1 MNVVTRF
8 PPSPTGY
15 LHIGGLRTALY
26 NYLFARKNGGRFIL
40 RIEDTDRERYVPD
53 AVESLI
59 RALAV
64 VGLDYDEGPKLDG
77 EGKVIQTGDHGP
89 YIQSER
95 LGLYRQHADVLLKSG
110 AAYRCFCSKE
120 RLESLRK
127 QQEIAKLTP
136 KYDRLCLH
144 LSPADVEQKL
154 SANEPN
160 VLRLKMPEGKTV
172 VDDLIRG
179 RIEID
184 NKEVDD
190 QVLMKSDGFPTY
202 HLANVVDDHL
212 MNVTHV
218 IRGEEWISSI
228 PKHIA
233 LYQAFGWN
241 VPAFAHLPLILNA
254 DRSKLSKR
262 QGDVAVEDYLDKGYL
277 PEAIIN
283 FVAIMGFNPKGDQ
296 ELYSREELRDL
307 FDLSKVNKAGAVFN
321 VEKLDW
327 MNGQYLRRKSPEE
340 LADLCQPFLDRAGV
354 KLDRTLLVKV
364 CTIERER
371 LVKLEDI
378 VEAVSSFVALPAYDA
393 GLLVWK
399 KADAADAR
407 KNLAGLLAFV
417 DKMDETDFR
426 SIDMVEA
433 ALKRYIE
440 SNGLQNG
447 NVLWPLRVALSG
459 RSASPSPFEFA
470 WALGKDETVRRIG
483 HALHQL
489 PE

>member
-59 RALAV
+59 HALNV

-77 EGKVIQTGDHGP
+77 EGKVIQTGDRGP

-95 LGLYRQHADVLLKSG
+95 LPIYQEHANILLEKG

-136 KYDRLCLH
+136 KYDRLCST
-144 LSPADVEQKL
+144 LSTKEIEQKM
-154 SANEPN
+154 SANEPF
-160 VLRLKMPEGKTV
+160 VVRLKIPEGKTV
-172 VDDLIRG
+172 VDDIIRG
-179 RIEID
+179 RIEIE

-212 MNVTHV
+212 MLVTHV
-218 IRGEEWISSI
+218 IRGEEWISSV

-233 LYQAFGWN
+233 LYQAFGWD

-277 PEAIIN
+277 PEALLN

-296 ELYSREELRDL
+296 ELYSMAELTEL
-307 FDLSKVNKAGAVFN
+307 FDLTKVNKAGAVFN

-327 MNGQYLRRKSPEE
+327 MNGQYLRRRTPEE
-340 LADLCQPFLDRAGV
+340 LADLCAPFLAAAGKKADRE
-354 KLDRTLLVKV
+354 LLVKV
-364 CTIERER
+364 CAIERER
-371 LVKLEDI
+371 LAKLSDI
-378 VEAVSSFVALPAYDA
+378 VDAIDSFLALPDYDSA
-393 GLLVWK
+393 LLIWK
-399 KADAADAR
+399 KSDAADAKKSLEGALGHMR
-407 KNLAGLLAFV
+407 S
-417 DKMDETDFR
+417 MDETDFR

-433 ALKRYIE
+433 SVKRYIE
-440 SNGLQNG
+440 GNGLKNG

-470 WALGKDETVRRIG
+470 WALGKDETVRRIE